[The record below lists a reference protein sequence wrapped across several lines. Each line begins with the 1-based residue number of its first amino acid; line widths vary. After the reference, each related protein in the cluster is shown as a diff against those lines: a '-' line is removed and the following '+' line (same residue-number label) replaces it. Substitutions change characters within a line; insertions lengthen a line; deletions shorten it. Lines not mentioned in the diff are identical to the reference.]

1 MKYDVNDIKSMLK
14 EISEVMRRERTHLT
28 ELDADMGD
36 GDLGITMCTGFEYV
50 SSKARGSTQADMG
63 AFLMQMG
70 MEFNSVA
77 PSTMGTLISTAMMS
91 AGKAAR
97 GKTEI
102 ELPDMISIAE
112 AAVEGIHMRGKAGRG
127 DKTILDVLYP
137 AIEAMRSEYEQG
149 HEAKQVFAAV
159 YDAAKKGLEETKNMV
174 AKFGRPAYYGEKT
187 IGRQDPGGTAG
198 LYIIEGIVNYITR
211 IHP

>member
-1 MKYDVNDIKSMLK
+1 L
-14 EISEVMRRERTHLT
+14 
-28 ELDADMGD
+28 
-36 GDLGITMCTGFEYV
+36 
-50 SSKARGSTQADMG
+50 
-63 AFLMQMG
+63 
-70 MEFNSVA
+70 
-77 PSTMGTLISTAMMS
+77 
-91 AGKAAR
+91 
-97 GKTEI
+97 
-102 ELPDMISIAE
+102 
-112 AAVEGIHMRGKAGRG
+112 RGKAGRG

-159 YDAAKKGLEETKNMV
+159 YDTAKKGLEETKNTV